1 MHGSDFEDLVNK
13 FMKFPGIGPRQ
24 ARRFVYFLLAQD
36 RIFRTDFIKTLEG
49 LNSQA
54 KQCSR
59 CAYFFVATSS
69 QNLLCHRCQSLDTD
83 KSILMIVEKDMDI
96 DNIVKTGTYKGS
108 FFVLG
113 SLKNKTL
120 KRLGLLKK
128 IITEEGGAG
137 QLKEIIIA
145 FSASTDGDQMD
156 HLLKIEL
163 KPLTEKYQLKLSSL
177 GRGLSTGV
185 ELEYSDAETIASALL
200 GRH

>member
-59 CAYFFVATSS
+59 CAYFFVANLN
-69 QNLLCHRCQSLDTD
+69 QNLLCQRCQSLDTD

-163 KPLTEKYQLKLSSL
+163 KPLAEKYQLKLSSL

>member
-49 LNSQA
+49 LNAQA

-59 CAYFFVATSS
+59 CAYFFVGGLN
-69 QNLLCHRCQSLDTD
+69 QNLLCGRCQSPDTD

-128 IITEEGGAG
+128 IITKEGQTS

-163 KPLTEKYQLKLSSL
+163 KPLALKHNLKLSSL

>member
-36 RIFRTDFIKTLEG
+36 RIFRTDFLKTLEG

-59 CAYFFVATSS
+59 CAYFFVANLN
-69 QNLLCHRCQSLDTD
+69 QNLLCQRCQSLDTD

-163 KPLTEKYQLKLSSL
+163 KPLAEKYQLKLSSL

>member
-59 CAYFFVATSS
+59 CAYFFVANLN
-69 QNLLCHRCQSLDTD
+69 QNLLCQRCQSLDTD

-163 KPLTEKYQLKLSSL
+163 KPLAEKYQIKLSSL